1 MIKQN
6 VTRTALYVA
15 SLIALCS
22 CEKSGGSFSLSSD
35 SSQFQQ
41 SAVFVPRQ
49 LDVLFVVDNSGSMKT
64 SQTNLAQNF
73 PSFINYFKDKGYDFK
88 IAVTT
93 TDAFYGDQF
102 ISQGCSICNV
112 EQTQFRASSD
122 ASGGVPVRVLDNATP
137 SLEHIFSANVQVGI
151 NGSGDERA
159 FSSFKAALTSPLN
172 TGFHRSSAY
181 LSVIIVSDSDDF
193 SQANFD
199 MNESYANPNIHPVQ
213 NYVDFLKTF
222 TNNGNPSTDFSVS
235 TIGVL
240 DVACKNQ
247 LNQEKKIAT
256 RYMELSDLT
265 GGTKN
270 SLCSPFDTVLNNI
283 SAQIAGNVQ
292 AQFQLNRT
300 PIVSSIRV
308 IINGVLVPEDAAN
321 GWTYDTATK
330 IVTVHGTYSPE
341 AGANIIINF
350 DPESVN

>member
-1 MIKQN
+1 MIKRD
-6 VTRTALYVA
+6 VLRTALYVT
-15 SLIALCS
+15 SLIALSS
-22 CEKSGGSFSLSSD
+22 CEKGGSNFSLSST
-35 SSQFQQ
+35 SSKFEQ

-73 PSFINYFKDKGYDFK
+73 PSFINYFKNKGYDFK

-102 ISQGCSICNV
+102 INEGCSICNLQ
-112 EQTQFRASSD
+112 QTQFRASAD
-122 ASGGVPVRVLDNATP
+122 ASGGTPVRVLDNTTP
-137 SLEHIFSANVQVGI
+137 DLEHIFSANVQVGI

-159 FSSFKAALTSPLN
+159 FSSFKAALNSSLN

-199 MNESYANPNIHPVQ
+199 QDETYTNPDLHTVQ
-213 NYVDFLKTF
+213 SYVDYLKAF
-222 TNNGNPSTDFSVS
+222 TNNGTPSADFSVS

-240 DVACKNQ
+240 DTACKNQ
-247 LNQEKKIAT
+247 LNQEKKIGT

-270 SLCSPFDTVLNNI
+270 SLCSPFDSVLNNI
-283 SAQIAGNVQ
+283 STQIAGNVQ
-292 AQFQLNRT
+292 AQFQLSRT
-300 PIVSSIRV
+300 PVVSSIRV
-308 IINGVLVPEDAAN
+308 IIDGTLIPQDAVN
-321 GWTYDTATK
+321 GWTYDAVNK

-341 AGANIIINF
+341 AGANIVINF

>member
-1 MIKQN
+1 MIKRD
-6 VTRTALYVA
+6 VIRIALYVA
-15 SLIALCS
+15 SLIALSS
-22 CEKSGGSFSLSSD
+22 CEKGGSNFSLSSD

-41 SAVFVPRQ
+41 SAVFVPRK

-102 ISQGCSICNV
+102 ISEGCSICNQQ
-112 EQTQFRASSD
+112 QTQFRASSD
-122 ASGGVPVRVLDNATP
+122 ASGGVPIRVLDNSTP
-137 SLEHIFSANVQVGI
+137 DLEHIFSANVQVGV

-159 FSSFKAALTSPLN
+159 FSSFKAALNSPLN
-172 TGFHRSSAY
+172 AGFHRSSAY

-193 SQANFD
+193 SQARFD
-199 MNESYANPNIHPVQ
+199 MDETYTNTDLHTVQ
-213 NYVDFLKTF
+213 SYVDFLKTF
-222 TNNGNPSTDFSVS
+222 TNNGVPAADFSVS

-247 LNQEKKIAT
+247 LNQEKKIGN

-270 SLCSPFDTVLNNI
+270 SLCNPFDSVLNNI

-292 AQFQLNRT
+292 AQFQLDRT
-300 PIVSSIRV
+300 PVISSIRV
-308 IINGVLVPEDAAN
+308 IINGTLVPQDAVN
-321 GWTYDTATK
+321 GWTYDAATK

-341 AGANIIINF
+341 AGANIVINF

>member
-1 MIKQN
+1 MIKRD
-6 VTRTALYVA
+6 VLRIALYVT

-22 CEKSGGSFSLSSD
+22 CEKGGSTFSLSSD

-41 SAVFVPRQ
+41 SAVFVPRK

-102 ISQGCSICNV
+102 INEGCSICTV
-112 EQTQFRASSD
+112 EQTQFRASAD
-122 ASGGVPVRVLDNATP
+122 ASGGIPIRVLDNTTP
-137 SLEHIFSANVQVGI
+137 NLETIFSANVQVGV

-159 FSSFKAALTSPLN
+159 FSSFKAALNSPLN

-199 MNESYANPNIHPVQ
+199 QDETYTNPDLHTVQSYVN
-213 NYVDFLKTF
+213 FLKTF
-222 TNNGNPSTDFSVS
+222 TNNGTPATDFSVS

-240 DVACKNQ
+240 DTACKDL
-247 LNQEKKIAT
+247 LNKEKKIST

-270 SLCSPFDTVLNNI
+270 SLCNPFDSVLNNI
-283 SAQIAGNVQ
+283 SSQIAGNVQ
-292 AQFQLNRT
+292 AQFQLDRK
-300 PIVSSIRV
+300 PIISSIRV
-308 IINGVLVPEDAAN
+308 LIDGVLVPEDSVN
-321 GWTYDTATK
+321 GWTYDPDSK
-330 IVTVHGTYSPE
+330 IVTVHGTYSPG